1 MIKKALDYAER
12 MHELKIAPDT
22 ASQANDIF
30 LAVPQVRLDFEN
42 PSVPLT
48 AKHRV
53 IEKVFPEKI
62 RDFLKVLCDND
73 DVELWDQYYGACQ
86 CPECGKWYNLFGQSL
101 LPPDCWEEDPSEEE
115 YYEEW

>member
-22 ASQANDIF
+22 VSQANDIF

-53 IEKVFPEKI
+53 I
-62 RDFLKVLCDND
+62 
-73 DVELWDQYYGACQ
+73 
-86 CPECGKWYNLFGQSL
+86 
-101 LPPDCWEEDPSEEE
+101 
-115 YYEEW
+115 